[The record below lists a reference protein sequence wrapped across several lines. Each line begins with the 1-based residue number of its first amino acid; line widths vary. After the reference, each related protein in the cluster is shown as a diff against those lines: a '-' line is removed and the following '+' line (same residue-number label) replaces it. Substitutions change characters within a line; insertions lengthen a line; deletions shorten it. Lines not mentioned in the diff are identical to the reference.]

1 MSRINRRTIMHQK
14 AVRLVI
20 AGGVLGVGAAVLVA
34 FATVHFV
41 TSSAEA
47 TPVMGQGKPCTACHT
62 SSSPSKNDIKK

>member
-1 MSRINRRTIMHQK
+1 MQLHAK
-14 AVRLVI
+14 ALRFVLVS
-20 AGGVLGVGAAVLVA
+20 GVLGAGIAALLA

-47 TPVMGQGKPCTACHT
+47 TPAIGQGKPCTACHT